1 MAQAQVQAIS
11 SATVNYETYAN
22 TNYNYSTTGG
32 GSSYFPSG
40 TVYNVRFNEG
50 ASNHMVLGKVT
61 VGARSFDGVALAGQI
76 NIARATNAPIK
87 GLHHIV
93 LYEQL
98 SNSGSNILL
107 KSNYAATMEESLRT
121 RLINHGADNVFSDQ
135 GDSNGNNNNIQRI
148 DYMFPDGLPV
158 HSHVEQR
165 GFLVMDRGGNDRF
178 KIAAVKSLDVNG
190 KPASFGPVV
199 SVLETNWGASGISL
213 DTIVLRGYTASGDPQ
228 HPSADVDPQPLSG
241 VFLNWQTLG
250 LATNDLFYGYALA
263 GNDSTTN
270 GAYWTQTDN
279 AAYFPT
285 NTSPDS
291 TYGGL
296 DLISGGL
303 MFFDE
308 ALNVTLGDRAWEDLN
323 ANGVQDVGE
332 PGISNV
338 LVHVFDAASNLAAI
352 LRTDTNG
359 VWLSKGHGPGSYYAK
374 YFLPGGYQFTARH
387 VGTNAAAD
395 SDADLATGLTAAYAM
410 TNGMTNLTL
419 DAGLFRRAAIGDF
432 AWEDLDGD
440 GQQDAG
446 EPGLS
451 NVVVRLY
458 DAAANVVGTT
468 TSSATGAYAFT
479 NLAPGTS
486 YFLDFAPPPGNLFTV
501 SNVGADGADSDPLP
515 GTNRTAAIPLVS
527 GQTNLAVD
535 AGFYRPASVG
545 DFAWEDLDGDGQQD
559 AGEPGLSDVVVRL
572 YDAASNVVGTTT
584 SSATGAYAFTNL
596 APGIYSVGYA
606 LPAGYGGTQAN
617 AGNDATDSDAD
628 PATGRTAPFLLA
640 SGQADPTVD
649 AGFARPATLGDKTWA
664 DADFDGQQDAGEPAL
679 ANVVVTL
686 YDAASNAVGTKTS
699 TTAGAYAFTNLLPGI
714 YYVDFAPPAG
724 YQLTKA
730 NVGADATDS
739 DPDPLTRRTGAIFLS
754 GGLNN
759 PTVDAGFV
767 APAALGDKTWVD
779 SDYDGQQDAGEP
791 ALANVVVTLY
801 DAASNVVGTKTSTAA
816 GAYAFTNLPP
826 GTYCVGFAPPA
837 DYQLTTIDAGAD
849 ATDSD
854 ANPATGRTG
863 PVALTNGQTDLTIDA
878 GFYRPSSVSLKLWKS
893 SALTNDWELG
903 ETNDYYLTLQNTGA
917 VALAGVA
924 LADVLPPGVSFVAGS
939 AQLVRLTAVSTDPF
953 SETVADLFST
963 ASYANNDGDS
973 NWVGSWAEAGDNN
986 SAASG
991 SVLVRVAGATNAL
1004 VFEGNNADND
1014 YVTRTNALAP
1024 APGRVYTNV
1033 TLGFAYQRQ
1042 NWDAGDSFTLY
1053 VSTNGFAG
1061 QSNLVFS
1068 VPTTA
1073 GTDSGYVSVATNL
1086 ASRMGATM
1094 ALRLRAGGNFSNGDR
1109 INFDALV
1116 FTNQGYDVATNVQ
1129 TVYGPGVTVAV
1140 VSNLA
1145 AATPTNLLANFT
1157 MAAGTTVTV
1166 RIRATLGAPLA
1177 STQLVNVA
1185 VATNPATPPL
1195 TATVTNCAAANAVGD
1210 RAWIDADADGLQDA
1224 GEAGLSGATVRLYDA
1239 GSNLLAATTTAVD
1252 GAYAFAYLPSGS
1264 YFLEFVVPAGY
1275 PTAPRDQGGD
1285 DALDSDADGATGRTA
1300 TFALGGGTNDAS
1312 RDAGF
1317 YQLAALG
1324 DHAWEDVD
1332 HDGQQ
1337 DAGEPAIAN
1346 VVVTLYNAASN
1357 ALGIATSSASGA
1369 YAFANLMPGTYFVSF
1384 APPAGYAFTAANVGD
1399 DATDSDP
1406 LAGTNRT
1413 AFFALASG
1421 QTNLTVDAGFNAALA
1436 IGDRVWFDSN
1446 RDGVQNA
1453 YETNGIAD
1461 VPVAALDTNGVVRA
1475 ETVTDADG
1483 HYRFG
1488 GLAGGTYLLRFDLAE
1503 LNSITVISAVDVGDD
1518 DEADSDAI
1526 CGNVGDYAWSG
1537 PVSIAPGQT
1546 NLSVDLGITTRGPTR
1561 AELAAIWGEWTD
1573 GQGRLAWRTSSE
1585 FGTAGFLVYRIDPE
1599 TGAETRLNDRLLPS
1613 AFREDGAT
1621 YGLVDPDAQAGS
1633 SATYRLE
1640 EIELSGET
1648 RNLGRHAVRFAAA
1661 SRSKVAPVRECVVK
1675 SAVPRSAAPPVA
1687 GPSAVLKV
1695 RTTRD
1700 GLYAVDLAAIAAG
1713 MDRPIAELRAQA
1725 ASGFLK
1731 LETQGTDVPWIYD
1744 ASRDRL
1750 IFHGATPPPDWYV
1763 HESVYLISEGAGRPM
1778 ARRAPGAAGG
1788 ATVWPTTR
1796 RFEDNRFLFNMTR
1809 MPADFYFWAGVVS
1822 GFGDLSVQTFPL
1834 DLSGHAGGDVHLKV
1848 RLMGWSS
1855 STNDP
1860 DHLARFA
1867 FNGAAVGE
1875 LTFDDQN
1882 VAEAE
1887 LAIPA
1892 SAVKNGE
1899 NALTVEG
1906 VLQDGRRES
1915 FFVVDWIEASFACD
1929 VAPVSGTLQG
1939 QVAGLA
1945 AVSAAAFAEPVAVAL
1960 DAAGNPTWIADET
1973 GALPAKAW
1981 AVAAG
1986 DVRCAVA
1993 EASAVTALSPEP
2005 AAADAWFMAATNA
2018 IDYLVIAPRELA
2030 ATAQTLADFRAAQG
2044 LRAGVA
2050 IFEDVCDLL
2059 AHGVRTPQAIP
2070 VLLRHAAATWTAAP
2084 RLVVLAGSGN
2094 YDYLGVQSGE
2104 KNWLPPLLIQTSGG
2118 VCASDGLLADLGGDA
2133 RPDVALG
2140 RLPAR
2145 TPEELAA
2152 MIAKIEAYEAG
2163 FGSAWQNELRL
2174 AADQTDSIGSFAA
2187 DNARLAELVQAPHA
2201 VVARLDLDDTT
2212 IEPAR
2217 AEFLDWFNV
2226 GAGFIHYAGHGGMK
2240 NLGAQNLLTWTDV
2253 AALANAE
2260 RPPVV
2265 VTLTCLA
2272 ARYEVPDADSMGEAL
2287 LRRAGGGAV
2296 AVLGPSGLSRNA
2308 PATELGEAFY
2318 RAILL
2323 EGEGRLGLAFLK
2335 ARRALPESL
2344 LSQETLA
2351 VYNLLGDPALRVAGN
2366 DPALAPLSAAQ
2377 IALKELAQTYD
2388 GAPRRV
2394 AVATEPAGL
2403 AVQVAYEGNPEPP
2416 TAAGTYAVVARIATA
2431 GYEGSATGVLTV
2443 AKAPAVVT
2451 LENLA
2456 QVYDGAS
2463 KQPTVATEPA
2473 GLSVEWTYNGSA
2485 AAPSEAGTYE
2495 VVATVADANH
2505 AGAATGVLTVAK
2517 APAVVTLE
2525 TLAQVYDGASK
2536 QPTVA
2541 TEPAGLP
2548 VEWTYNGSAAAPSE
2562 AGTYEVVATVAD
2574 ANHAGAATGVLTVAK
2589 APASVA
2595 LGNLA
2600 QVYDGA
2606 PKQATAST
2614 APAELTVDFTY
2625 DGRAAVPTA
2634 AGTYAVSAQVDD
2646 ANWQGAASGR
2656 LTIAKAD
2663 QTIAFPVVAPALATD
2678 VIALEATALSG
2689 LPVEFAVVSGPGTL
2703 RDGNRLAFGGPG
2715 TVVVAATQAGNANWN
2730 AAPVATQSLC
2740 AGTLTAS
2747 AERVLVRENGEG
2759 RLFLRCVQAPATLMT
2774 VTVARVAGDANIVV
2788 QGGATRTFK
2797 ASNGSTWQAV
2807 TFAAA
2812 ADANAASETATF
2824 RISAP
2829 GEPDRF
2835 VEAAT
2840 LDGEVGA
2847 NLAAAANGAAIV
2859 GSKAYGAAQ
2868 AIDGIHISS
2877 TNYAY
2882 TIWTND
2888 PPGALTLDLQAAVAV
2903 ARIRLL
2909 NWDWVQRSQR
2919 YRIEASLDGAV
2930 WTSLV
2935 DASEEDHQGWDDWE
2949 VDDVA
2954 RYLRFTGLTNSAG
2967 SFAVVSEL
2975 EVYGPQTW
2983 LEVSKDTV
2991 NVREGGEGRFFV
3003 RLTEA
3008 PASNVVVSVG
3018 RAAGSDGLMVRN
3030 GATRTFKA
3038 SNWNVWQAVTLAAAS
3053 DANGENETATFRISA
3068 AGQEERSVE
3077 AVALD
3082 GDVGQNLALTA
3093 AISGAKAGGAALA
3106 IDGSHE
3112 ASTNYAYVV
3121 WTNDPP
3127 GSLTL
3132 DLLAPATVTRMRL
3145 LTWDWVQRLQRYR
3158 IEASLDGAA
3167 WTLLADSGAKGR
3179 HGWDDWPVDGRTI
3192 RYLRF
3197 TGLSNSA
3204 NAYVCLAEWEVYG
3217 ARAALAKPEV
3227 SKATVRVRENG
3238 EGRFFVRL
3246 PQAPK
3251 GTVKLS
3257 VSRVDGSEGFTV
3269 KGGAIRTFKASNWN
3283 AWQAVTLV
3291 AGDDDNAEGE
3301 TATFCISAPGMED
3314 AWVEAVA
3321 LDDDLGA
3328 NWALAAAG
3336 TTVSGTKAG
3345 LLAQLI
3351 DGIHDVAGNYGYVVW
3366 TNNPPGDFTLDLHA
3380 ATAVSRIRLLNWD
3393 WVHRVHRYRIEGSL
3407 DGTSWTLL
3415 ADAGAEDHHGWD
3427 DWPVADVAI
3436 RYLRFTGLANSANSS
3451 VCLAE
3456 MEVYGARVAVPRA
3469 AAAKTSDVEMAPF
3482 PITVVTSDDGSEHTN
3497 GWGAVDGDTNTL
3509 WQGRSGAGG
3518 WYIAVGYDAPVFMTN
3533 LVLDAEAVAP
3543 IAVRCLYS
3551 LDGDAWTEL
3560 PERLAGEAIELN
3572 YLWLI
3577 FSGEGAVNGPTV
3589 REILPQE

>member
-458 DAAANVVGTT
+458 DAAA
-468 TSSATGAYAFT
+468 
-479 NLAPGTS
+479 
-486 YFLDFAPPPGNLFTV
+486 
-501 SNVGADGADSDPLP
+501 
-515 GTNRTAAIPLVS
+515 
-527 GQTNLAVD
+527 
-535 AGFYRPASVG
+535 
-545 DFAWEDLDGDGQQD
+545 
-559 AGEPGLSDVVVRL
+559 
-572 YDAASNVVGTTT
+572 NVVGTTT

-1585 FGTAGFLVYRIDPE
+1585 FG
-1599 TGAETRLNDRLLPS
+1599 
-1613 AFREDGAT
+1613 
-1621 YGLVDPDAQAGS
+1621 
-1633 SATYRLE
+1633 
-1640 EIELSGET
+1640 
-1648 RNLGRHAVRFAAA
+1648 
-1661 SRSKVAPVRECVVK
+1661 
-1675 SAVPRSAAPPVA
+1675 
-1687 GPSAVLKV
+1687 
-1695 RTTRD
+1695 
-1700 GLYAVDLAAIAAG
+1700 
-1713 MDRPIAELRAQA
+1713 
-1725 ASGFLK
+1725 
-1731 LETQGTDVPWIYD
+1731 
-1744 ASRDRL
+1744 
-1750 IFHGATPPPDWYV
+1750 
-1763 HESVYLISEGAGRPM
+1763 
-1778 ARRAPGAAGG
+1778 
-1788 ATVWPTTR
+1788 
-1796 RFEDNRFLFNMTR
+1796 
-1809 MPADFYFWAGVVS
+1809 
-1822 GFGDLSVQTFPL
+1822 
-1834 DLSGHAGGDVHLKV
+1834 
-1848 RLMGWSS
+1848 
-1855 STNDP
+1855 
-1860 DHLARFA
+1860 
-1867 FNGAAVGE
+1867 
-1875 LTFDDQN
+1875 
-1882 VAEAE
+1882 
-1887 LAIPA
+1887 
-1892 SAVKNGE
+1892 
-1899 NALTVEG
+1899 
-1906 VLQDGRRES
+1906 
-1915 FFVVDWIEASFACD
+1915 
-1929 VAPVSGTLQG
+1929 
-1939 QVAGLA
+1939 
-1945 AVSAAAFAEPVAVAL
+1945 
-1960 DAAGNPTWIADET
+1960 
-1973 GALPAKAW
+1973 
-1981 AVAAG
+1981 
-1986 DVRCAVA
+1986 
-1993 EASAVTALSPEP
+1993 
-2005 AAADAWFMAATNA
+2005 
-2018 IDYLVIAPRELA
+2018 
-2030 ATAQTLADFRAAQG
+2030 
-2044 LRAGVA
+2044 
-2050 IFEDVCDLL
+2050 
-2059 AHGVRTPQAIP
+2059 
-2070 VLLRHAAATWTAAP
+2070 
-2084 RLVVLAGSGN
+2084 
-2094 YDYLGVQSGE
+2094 
-2104 KNWLPPLLIQTSGG
+2104 
-2118 VCASDGLLADLGGDA
+2118 
-2133 RPDVALG
+2133 
-2140 RLPAR
+2140 
-2145 TPEELAA
+2145 
-2152 MIAKIEAYEAG
+2152 
-2163 FGSAWQNELRL
+2163 
-2174 AADQTDSIGSFAA
+2174 
-2187 DNARLAELVQAPHA
+2187 
-2201 VVARLDLDDTT
+2201 
-2212 IEPAR
+2212 
-2217 AEFLDWFNV
+2217 
-2226 GAGFIHYAGHGGMK
+2226 
-2240 NLGAQNLLTWTDV
+2240 
-2253 AALANAE
+2253 
-2260 RPPVV
+2260 
-2265 VTLTCLA
+2265 
-2272 ARYEVPDADSMGEAL
+2272 
-2287 LRRAGGGAV
+2287 
-2296 AVLGPSGLSRNA
+2296 
-2308 PATELGEAFY
+2308 
-2318 RAILL
+2318 
-2323 EGEGRLGLAFLK
+2323 
-2335 ARRALPESL
+2335 
-2344 LSQETLA
+2344 
-2351 VYNLLGDPALRVAGN
+2351 
-2366 DPALAPLSAAQ
+2366 
-2377 IALKELAQTYD
+2377 
-2388 GAPRRV
+2388 
-2394 AVATEPAGL
+2394 
-2403 AVQVAYEGNPEPP
+2403 
-2416 TAAGTYAVVARIATA
+2416 
-2431 GYEGSATGVLTV
+2431 
-2443 AKAPAVVT
+2443 
-2451 LENLA
+2451 
-2456 QVYDGAS
+2456 
-2463 KQPTVATEPA
+2463 
-2473 GLSVEWTYNGSA
+2473 
-2485 AAPSEAGTYE
+2485 
-2495 VVATVADANH
+2495 
-2505 AGAATGVLTVAK
+2505 
-2517 APAVVTLE
+2517 
-2525 TLAQVYDGASK
+2525 
-2536 QPTVA
+2536 
-2541 TEPAGLP
+2541 
-2548 VEWTYNGSAAAPSE
+2548 
-2562 AGTYEVVATVAD
+2562 
-2574 ANHAGAATGVLTVAK
+2574 
-2589 APASVA
+2589 
-2595 LGNLA
+2595 
-2600 QVYDGA
+2600 
-2606 PKQATAST
+2606 
-2614 APAELTVDFTY
+2614 
-2625 DGRAAVPTA
+2625 
-2634 AGTYAVSAQVDD
+2634 
-2646 ANWQGAASGR
+2646 
-2656 LTIAKAD
+2656 
-2663 QTIAFPVVAPALATD
+2663 
-2678 VIALEATALSG
+2678 
-2689 LPVEFAVVSGPGTL
+2689 
-2703 RDGNRLAFGGPG
+2703 
-2715 TVVVAATQAGNANWN
+2715 
-2730 AAPVATQSLC
+2730 
-2740 AGTLTAS
+2740 
-2747 AERVLVRENGEG
+2747 
-2759 RLFLRCVQAPATLMT
+2759 
-2774 VTVARVAGDANIVV
+2774 
-2788 QGGATRTFK
+2788 
-2797 ASNGSTWQAV
+2797 
-2807 TFAAA
+2807 
-2812 ADANAASETATF
+2812 
-2824 RISAP
+2824 
-2829 GEPDRF
+2829 
-2835 VEAAT
+2835 
-2840 LDGEVGA
+2840 
-2847 NLAAAANGAAIV
+2847 
-2859 GSKAYGAAQ
+2859 
-2868 AIDGIHISS
+2868 
-2877 TNYAY
+2877 
-2882 TIWTND
+2882 
-2888 PPGALTLDLQAAVAV
+2888 
-2903 ARIRLL
+2903 
-2909 NWDWVQRSQR
+2909 
-2919 YRIEASLDGAV
+2919 
-2930 WTSLV
+2930 
-2935 DASEEDHQGWDDWE
+2935 
-2949 VDDVA
+2949 
-2954 RYLRFTGLTNSAG
+2954 
-2967 SFAVVSEL
+2967 
-2975 EVYGPQTW
+2975 
-2983 LEVSKDTV
+2983 
-2991 NVREGGEGRFFV
+2991 
-3003 RLTEA
+3003 
-3008 PASNVVVSVG
+3008 
-3018 RAAGSDGLMVRN
+3018 
-3030 GATRTFKA
+3030 
-3038 SNWNVWQAVTLAAAS
+3038 
-3053 DANGENETATFRISA
+3053 
-3068 AGQEERSVE
+3068 
-3077 AVALD
+3077 
-3082 GDVGQNLALTA
+3082 
-3093 AISGAKAGGAALA
+3093 
-3106 IDGSHE
+3106 
-3112 ASTNYAYVV
+3112 
-3121 WTNDPP
+3121 
-3127 GSLTL
+3127 
-3132 DLLAPATVTRMRL
+3132 
-3145 LTWDWVQRLQRYR
+3145 
-3158 IEASLDGAA
+3158 
-3167 WTLLADSGAKGR
+3167 
-3179 HGWDDWPVDGRTI
+3179 
-3192 RYLRF
+3192 
-3197 TGLSNSA
+3197 
-3204 NAYVCLAEWEVYG
+3204 
-3217 ARAALAKPEV
+3217 
-3227 SKATVRVRENG
+3227 
-3238 EGRFFVRL
+3238 
-3246 PQAPK
+3246 
-3251 GTVKLS
+3251 
-3257 VSRVDGSEGFTV
+3257 
-3269 KGGAIRTFKASNWN
+3269 
-3283 AWQAVTLV
+3283 
-3291 AGDDDNAEGE
+3291 
-3301 TATFCISAPGMED
+3301 
-3314 AWVEAVA
+3314 
-3321 LDDDLGA
+3321 
-3328 NWALAAAG
+3328 
-3336 TTVSGTKAG
+3336 
-3345 LLAQLI
+3345 
-3351 DGIHDVAGNYGYVVW
+3351 
-3366 TNNPPGDFTLDLHA
+3366 
-3380 ATAVSRIRLLNWD
+3380 
-3393 WVHRVHRYRIEGSL
+3393 
-3407 DGTSWTLL
+3407 
-3415 ADAGAEDHHGWD
+3415 
-3427 DWPVADVAI
+3427 
-3436 RYLRFTGLANSANSS
+3436 
-3451 VCLAE
+3451 
-3456 MEVYGARVAVPRA
+3456 
-3469 AAAKTSDVEMAPF
+3469 
-3482 PITVVTSDDGSEHTN
+3482 
-3497 GWGAVDGDTNTL
+3497 
-3509 WQGRSGAGG
+3509 
-3518 WYIAVGYDAPVFMTN
+3518 
-3533 LVLDAEAVAP
+3533 
-3543 IAVRCLYS
+3543 
-3551 LDGDAWTEL
+3551 
-3560 PERLAGEAIELN
+3560 
-3572 YLWLI
+3572 
-3577 FSGEGAVNGPTV
+3577 
-3589 REILPQE
+3589 